1 MRKVFLLLFVSIVIS
16 GTGRIYGEET
26 DSDKIFSANVYYP
39 LAVGADKF
47 FAGKLTNFS
56 ISEKIIGTETLNG
69 TSYYTIENT
78 RIIEDQ
84 GEETSILYER
94 ISDNIVY
101 LMRSSGKE
109 EPLFN
114 FNLKPFEPWQAY
126 RINEDWGISARTLTI
141 VAEGVTVEV
150 PAGRFDNCIVYEMTN
165 YSLLEN
171 ENKFQRNVSTY
182 WMAPDIGVVKMII
195 NINHNGLEL
204 ANWLHELSTYNKP

>member
-1 MRKVFLLLFVSIVIS
+1 MRKILLLLFVSMVIS
-16 GTGRIYGEET
+16 GTGSFYGDDT
-26 DSDKIFSANVYYP
+26 DNNKIFSANVYYP

-69 TSYYTIENT
+69 KSYFKIENT
-78 RIIEDQ
+78 RIMENQ
-84 GEETSILYER
+84 GEETTVMYER
-94 ISDNIVY
+94 VSDNIVY

-126 RINEDWGISARTLTI
+126 RTTEDWGISTRTVTI
-141 VAEGVTVEV
+141 VADGVTVEV
-150 PAGRFDNCIVYEMTN
+150 PAGRFDNCLVYEMTN
-165 YSLLEN
+165 YSFL

-182 WMAPDIGVVKMII
+182 WMAPDIGVVKMIY
-195 NINHNGLEL
+195 NLWDNGLEL
-204 ANWLHELSTYNKP
+204 ATWYEELSTYNKP

>member
-1 MRKVFLLLFVSIVIS
+1 MVILWAD
-16 GTGRIYGEET
+16 GVCGDDT
-26 DSDKIFSANVYYP
+26 DSDKIFSANIYYP

-69 TSYYTIENT
+69 KSYFKIENT
-78 RIIEDQ
+78 RIIENQ
-84 GEETSILYER
+84 GEETTVLYER

-114 FNLKPFEPWQAY
+114 FNLKPFEPWQVY
-126 RINEDWGISARTLTI
+126 HTTEDWGISTRTITI

-165 YSLLEN
+165 YSFLGSE
-171 ENKFQRNVSTY
+171 FQRNISTY
-182 WMAPDIGVVKMII
+182 WMAPDIGVVKRII